1 MTAPGRPRRPR
12 PSRPRPGRPP
22 APAGWDEPAHS
33 GGGWDETPAGG
44 PGSGRYQRGPTTPLA
59 AERARQARIL
69 VVGAVTERWAPEQAG
84 PVHGNWQL
92 APPIGPATDLW
103 AVGALLFRAVQGHA
117 PYPEESAAELVQLVC
132 TEAPAFAEECGA
144 LRPVV
149 ESLLRQDPTERP
161 EFEEVRGWLRSL
173 IRTAPE
179 PDVGARTVT
188 VPSLGPGVDADP
200 RRLPV
205 IRRRGEL
212 VRRRRAGGAVVHGR
226 HKRAKEHRHSPRRL
240 GRLLLLLIL
249 LALAGAVAY
258 AMLFM
263 PRAGDSADGGTGRAG
278 TAGAPSPAPS
288 AETSPDEGEQGTAG
302 GGNGDGGE
310 GGEGGRKE
318 SGNEREKDGSS
329 GSSGTSGLAKGFKLR
344 TDPGGFRIAVHES
357 WERRGENSLG
367 QIRYGRGDFELTV
380 VPGRDTVEEFGGDPM
395 AYQQDAERELAP
407 FRESQ
412 WSSASGL
419 RRIEVGR
426 TSMAEGTFTWRDD
439 ADRQI
444 HTRNLAMIIDGR
456 YHLVLV
462 SGPVA
467 DKQEVAR
474 FFEQATATYS
484 PTD

>member
-1 MTAPGRPRRPR
+1 MSGE
-12 PSRPRPGRPP
+12 RPGSAGPDGTAA
-22 APAGWDEPAHS
+22 APASPYAAPS
-33 GGGWDETPAGG
+33 AGGWGGTPGTG
-44 PGSGRYQRGPTTPLA
+44 PGTGRHQRGPTTPLA

-84 PVHGNWQL
+84 PVHANWQL

-117 PYPEESAAELVQLVC
+117 PYPEENAAELVQLVC

-161 EFEEVRGWLRSL
+161 EFEELRGWLRS
-173 IRTAPE
+173 IVRTAPE
-179 PDVGARTVT
+179 PDVGVRTVT
-188 VPSLGPGVDADP
+188 VPSLGSGADTDP

-205 IRRRGEL
+205 VRRRGEL
-212 VRRRRAGGAVVHGR
+212 VRRRRGGGAVVHGR
-226 HKRAKEHRHSPRRL
+226 HKRVKEHRHSPRRL

-263 PRAGDSADGGTGRAG
+263 PRAGDTAGGGTGRAG
-278 TAGAPSPAPS
+278 TAGAVSPAPS
-288 AETSPDEGEQGTAG
+288 AGASSGAEPGDRGTAG
-302 GGNGDGGE
+302 GGE
-310 GGEGGRKE
+310 R
-318 SGNEREKDGSS
+318 GNEEGEQKGEQGEKEEKDEPGDSA
-329 GSSGTSGLAKGFKLR
+329 GLAEGFELR
-344 TDPGGFRIAVHES
+344 TDPEGFRIAVHEG
-357 WERRGENSLG
+357 WERRGANSLG
-367 QIRYGRGDFELTV
+367 QVRYGRGAFELTV
-380 VPGRDTVEEFGGDPM
+380 VPGRDTVEEFGSDPM

-419 RRIEVGR
+419 RRIEVGQ
-426 TSMAEGTFTWRDD
+426 TSMAEGVFTWRDD

-474 FFEQATATYS
+474 FFEQATATYRL
-484 PTD
+484 TG